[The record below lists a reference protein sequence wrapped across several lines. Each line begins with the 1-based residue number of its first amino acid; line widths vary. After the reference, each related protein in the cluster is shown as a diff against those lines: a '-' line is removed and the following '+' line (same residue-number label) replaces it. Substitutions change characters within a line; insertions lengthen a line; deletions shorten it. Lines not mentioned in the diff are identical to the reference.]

1 MLTEN
6 QKNKIA
12 ELININH
19 SDTYIFNSLDIDYI
33 LNSDIEDIEDL
44 NEKFTEYIQEHELLY
59 CSDCIDFLKENDTSL
74 RESLEIA
81 EEYGYTPKNLS
92 SEILAT
98 LLIQKYMFD
107 ELHELIQ
114 DIENEDII

>member
-12 ELININH
+12 ELINTNH
-19 SDTYIFNSLDIDYI
+19 SDTYIYNSLDIDYI
-33 LNSDIEDIEDL
+33 LNSDIEDIEHL
-44 NEKFTEYIQEHELLY
+44 NEKFMEHINKHELMY
-59 CSDCIDFLKENDTSL
+59 YADCIDFLKENDTSL

-98 LLIQKYMFD
+98 LLIQRYMYD
-107 ELHELIQ
+107 ELNELIQ
-114 DIENEDII
+114 DIENEDIF